1 MDGMNTQQV
10 NQYIEL
16 IAGLVEATAKNGAE
30 AARIVRECK
39 MKEE

>member
-1 MDGMNTQQV
+1 MDGMTTQQV

-16 IAGLVEATAKNGAE
+16 IASLVETTAKDVAD
-30 AARIVRECK
+30 AVRIVRECK